1 MPKDSSRSARTRL
14 RESRSAPYRTST
26 GASTWNT
33 NWGFTSTLGPKQPVR
48 RALFSDTPTSNGPMS
63 RKRSHLT
70 GHYKGR
76 LPAPKRPARPGKF
89 ALNGHRAETERW
101 IANRGSPDV
110 CYVGAQV
117 APAGSIGQSVGVAFL
132 RMIMKRHYNLEY
144 STTEQQLRPLLSG
157 TGVADNAADAGA
169 YSFPN
174 AIKFWRKTTNQSLA
188 PTYDVAV
195 TYAFPV
201 AGASSTVASFGIWFA
216 ANVFSSPLFGCIDF
230 GEVDSRVELH
240 AYQFVEIDFRGA
252 VEVARFRNGPVMPLE
267 GQYLS
272 SYSVTRVHIQ
282 NVTPADG
289 LPEPAGAVYQSTR
302 IDANPLKGVLMRFKG
317 PTPMVK
323 DAALGAGIDG
333 SGANNFGW
341 TLQQDINGDGLILP
355 GAPAPIG
362 PWSQIPSADMFKNC
376 AGVAHIS
383 LEPGDIK
390 DYSLSF
396 RFNGT
401 LQALMKGFNTSSV
414 GVLAATSVPTPSINN
429 KQFGQS
435 FMFALEKRMPTG
447 PAPVNLNIHYE
458 NYYGSVFG
466 RRRRTPM
473 VRQARSLG
481 VTTTDDQA

>member
-1 MPKDSSRSARTRL
+1 MSRSTRT
-14 RESRSAPYRTST
+14 
-26 GASTWNT
+26 
-33 NWGFTSTLGPKQPVR
+33 
-48 RALFSDTPTSNGPMS
+48 
-63 RKRSHLT
+63 KRSLEAAFGTSPQFSHSAVTARAKARKSQYLT

-76 LPAPKRPARPGKF
+76 LPAPKRPVRPGKF

-101 IANRGSPDV
+101 LANRGSADV

-157 TGVADNAADAGA
+157 TGAADSAADAGA
-169 YSFPN
+169 YTFPQS
-174 AIKFWRKTTNQSLA
+174 IKFWRKTTNQSLA
-188 PTYDVAV
+188 PTYDVGV
-195 TYAFPV
+195 TYAFP
-201 AGASSTVASFGIWFA
+201 AASASSTVAAFALWFA
-216 ANVFSSPLFGCIDF
+216 NNVFSSPVFGAIDA
-230 GEVDSRVELH
+230 GEVDPRVELH
-240 AYQFVEIDFRGA
+240 GYQFVELDFRGSLEA
-252 VEVARFRNGPVMPLE
+252 ARYRNGPVMPLE

-289 LPEPAGAVYQSTR
+289 LEAGAVYQTTR

-355 GAPAPIG
+355 GAPAPNG
-362 PWSQIPSADMFKNC
+362 PWTQIPSADMFKNC
-376 AGVAHIS
+376 VGVAHIS

-414 GVLAATSVPTPSINN
+414 GVLASTSVPLPSVNN

-481 VTTTDDQA
+481 LTTTDDQA